1 MNTDMIKLITQ
12 YGQLGNISSTVGS
25 TQNANKGD
33 FNSTLNNI
41 LAGKSTVN
49 VTSLE
54 DLYKAASTTKSNI
67 TTNSELEAIFQKAA
81 DTYDVPVELL
91 KAVGKAESNFNPDA
105 VSHCGAMGI
114 MQLMPATAKSLG
126 VTDAFDPEQNI
137 MGGAKYL
144 SDKLK
149 AYDGDITLA
158 LAAYNAGP
166 GNVAKYGGVPPFKE
180 TQNYIKK
187 IYGYMGEDIQLPDSI
202 TASRASSSSLLG
214 VNNSQDASSYTRFSE
229 MGSEKAY
236 YQAQLQIIKQ
246 QLDMQHI
253 FFDYDNEDEDNNDS
267 NSLDIEA
274 LINQLNNL

>member
-1 MNTDMIKLITQ
+1 MNTDMIKLLSQ
-12 YGQLGNISSTVGS
+12 YSQLNNASSVTS
-25 TQNANKGD
+25 SSQNSGAVN
-33 FNSTLNNI
+33 FNETLNNI
-41 LAGKSTVN
+41 LTGKTSGLN
-49 VTSLE
+49 SLE
-54 DLYKAASTTKSNI
+54 DLYKAASTKSSNI
-67 TTNSELEAIFQKAA
+67 KTSAELEAIFQKAA
-81 DTYDVPVELL
+81 ETYDVPVELL

-105 VSHCGAMGI
+105 VSRCGAMGI
-114 MQLMPATAKSLG
+114 MQLMPATAQSLG

-202 TASRASSSSLLG
+202 TATRASSSSLLG
-214 VNNSQDASSYTRFSE
+214 INSQDTSSYTRFSDL
-229 MGSEKAY
+229 GTEKAY
-236 YQAQLQIIKQ
+236 FQAQLQIIKQ
-246 QLDMQHI
+246 QLDMQHV
-253 FFDYDNEDEDNNDS
+253 FFDYDNEDDDDND
-267 NSLDIEA
+267 NSAEIQA

>member
-12 YGQLGNISSTVGS
+12 YGQLGSVSSAIAPNQDS
-25 TQNANKGD
+25 NKVD

-41 LAGKSTVN
+41 LTGKATTS

-54 DLYKAASTTKSNI
+54 DLYKAANTAKSNI

-149 AYDGDITLA
+149 SYDGDITLA

-187 IYGYMGEDIQLPDSI
+187 IYGYMGEDIKLPDSI
-202 TASRASSSSLLG
+202 NATRASSSSLLG
-214 VNNSQDASSYTRFSE
+214 VNTQDTSSYTRFSE
-229 MGSEKAY
+229 LGSEKAY

-253 FFDYDNEDEDNNDS
+253 FFDYDNEDEDNNNDS

-274 LINQLNNL
+274 LINQLNSL